1 MNNTWKISRTSLKGS
16 IGKMETLIDQTNAE
30 LERQKTLLLRSIAR
44 AQLLIEPMEI
54 IGEKETDRIQEFIA
68 FNIPR
73 SPLIFNTRQ
82 KFRNILKS
90 LSMGKIEK
98 KQAVQKIN
106 DLNTELLKLNTVLEG
121 VQ

>member
-1 MNNTWKISRTSLKGS
+1 MNNTWKISRTSLEWS
-16 IGKMETLIDQTNAE
+16 IGKMGTLIDQTNAE

>member
-1 MNNTWKISRTSLKGS
+1 MG
-16 IGKMETLIDQTNAE
+16 TLIDQTNAE

>member
-16 IGKMETLIDQTNAE
+16 IGKMGTLIDQTNAE